1 MWRRDVEERCGG
13 EMWRRDAEEGK
24 RISIGKR
31 KRKRKRKMRNDIV
44 FQENRNE

>member
-1 MWRRDVEERCGG
+1 VEERCGG

-31 KRKRKRKMRNDIV
+31 KRKRKRKMTNDIV